1 MDEKTPGTPLYVSR
15 ASIEKVEGSHRRA
28 HLDAGATIELGVH
41 GPIKSHF
48 RLDAEKDLPLPVD
61 YVVAATG
68 A

>member
-1 MDEKTPGTPLYVSR
+1 MDEKTPRTPLYVSR
-15 ASIEKVEGSHRRA
+15 ASIEKVEGSQRRA